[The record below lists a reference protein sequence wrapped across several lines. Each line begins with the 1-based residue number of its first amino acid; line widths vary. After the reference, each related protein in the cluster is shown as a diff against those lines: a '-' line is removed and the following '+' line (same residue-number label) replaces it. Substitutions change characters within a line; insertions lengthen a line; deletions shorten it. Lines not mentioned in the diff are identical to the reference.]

1 MLFFDYAPNE
11 EHNFEEFY
19 DQIKMIKQTIHEEY
33 EKKEVSAEWEKFKVE
48 QYLFAK
54 LIVLVISSNIG
65 VTSTK
70 CGSCFEGSHVI
81 IQRN

>member
-1 MLFFDYAPNE
+1 
-11 EHNFEEFY
+11 
-19 DQIKMIKQTIHEEY
+19 MIKETIHEEY

-48 QYLFAK
+48 YYLFAK

-70 CGSCFEGSHVI
+70 CGFCFEGSHVI
-81 IQRN
+81 I